1 MEDFQDRDEFTM
13 DETDELTK
21 AVRVFGVAAV
31 ICWVALAAGIVY
43 AKIVDPSFVGVLVGI
58 GISPRVY
65 DSGIHRSQGSKR
77 LEPLVLMA
85 HTDDSQ

>member
-1 MEDFQDRDEFTM
+1 M

-58 GISPRVY
+58 GISPASTTLAYIGAKAVDGLNR
-65 DSGIHRSQGSKR
+65 
-77 LEPLVLMA
+77 
-85 HTDDSQ
+85 